1 VTVVQISLVIAVWLV
16 LTYFGG
22 KMRLVQKKRML
33 KEHLSQ
39 FDDFGATYLKWVN
52 DKDLDAK
59 SMTFQLVGEYNLINR
74 MGSMDISGPGVS
86 GSGNILN
93 VLQLGESGFG
103 HRYHTMLQTVMLNY
117 RGQLL
122 YMMNEADKDSS
133 NPMTCIGMGF
143 LQISFIPLRM
153 IGFVIR
159 IEDERIDSWEEHP
172 FPRVIG
178 ILTSVAVMLTTAF
191 GKWGELIDA
200 VQKALPNT

>member
-1 VTVVQISLVIAVWLV
+1 
-16 LTYFGG
+16 
-22 KMRLVQKKRML
+22 
-33 KEHLSQ
+33 
-39 FDDFGATYLKWVN
+39 
-52 DKDLDAK
+52 
-59 SMTFQLVGEYNLINR
+59 
-74 MGSMDISGPGVS
+74 
-86 GSGNILN
+86 
-93 VLQLGESGFG
+93 
-103 HRYHTMLQTVMLNY
+103 
-117 RGQLL
+117 
-122 YMMNEADKDSS
+122 MNEADKDSS